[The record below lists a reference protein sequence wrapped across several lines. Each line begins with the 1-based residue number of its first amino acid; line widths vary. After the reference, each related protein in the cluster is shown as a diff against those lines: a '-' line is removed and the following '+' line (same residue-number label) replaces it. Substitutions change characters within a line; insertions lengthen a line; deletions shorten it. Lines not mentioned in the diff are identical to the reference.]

1 MDVHTELLH
10 DSALEDEGTS
20 NIQRHL
26 FQQWERTGGLIND
39 NLHQYL
45 LRLTDDLVLFGM
57 PIHSDIPAIT
67 HVGRKSLAG
76 KVMGSGWRSELKN
89 LGNDDAVAAAYR
101 RACQGEPTLE
111 QVKFT
116 TTRHGKLFVLE
127 YKRLVLMI
135 RTPKGFPFLATFST
149 QERLGCE
156 PHPLASLQNR
166 VEGLRPSNSHVLLGS
181 DAEPIAR
188 HSLSA

>member
-26 FQQWERTGGLIND
+26 FQQWERTGGLINE

-76 KVMGSGWRSELKN
+76 KVMGSGWRSE
-89 LGNDDAVAAAYR
+89 
-101 RACQGEPTLE
+101 
-111 QVKFT
+111 
-116 TTRHGKLFVLE
+116 

-166 VEGLRPSNSHVLLGS
+166 VEGVRPSNSHVLLGS

>member
-26 FQQWERTGGLIND
+26 FQQWERTGGLINE

-45 LRLTDDLVLFGM
+45 LRLTDDL
-57 PIHSDIPAIT
+57 
-67 HVGRKSLAG
+67 
-76 KVMGSGWRSELKN
+76 
-89 LGNDDAVAAAYR
+89 VAAAYR